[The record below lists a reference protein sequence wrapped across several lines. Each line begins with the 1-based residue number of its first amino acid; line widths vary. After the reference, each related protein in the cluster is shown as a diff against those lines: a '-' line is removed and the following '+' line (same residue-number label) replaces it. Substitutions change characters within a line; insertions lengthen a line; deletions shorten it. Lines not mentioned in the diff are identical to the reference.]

1 MGNERLNRIAE
12 LRWEKERK
20 EKRTTLEPKLDA
32 IVDSFKFLSD
42 KESDKFQSKS
52 DDWPDNKWKDE
63 LFLQTKVSES
73 ETIEKIIIEM
83 MNLIS
88 GESLYLFMINF
99 NFGLIQ
105 ISKNELIKN
114 WKELI
119 EIDGDEIYCYNP
131 TSSDFICIEKTE
143 ECITGKEDEG
153 RHLIYELTFSN
164 KELKEKLK
172 TAHNNGYNSAL
183 PMNQRQNS

>member
-1 MGNERLNRIAE
+1 MGTERQNRIAE

-20 EKRTTLEPKLDA
+20 EKRTILEPKLSA
-32 IVDSFKFLSD
+32 ITNSFKFLTD
-42 KESDKFQSKS
+42 KESDDFQFKS
-52 DDWPDNKWKDE
+52 DDWPDNKWQDG
-63 LFLQTKVSES
+63 LFHQTKVSEPES
-73 ETIEKIIIEM
+73 IEEIINRM
-83 MNLIS
+83 MKLIS
-88 GESLYLFMINF
+88 GEYLYLFMINF

-105 ISKNELIKN
+105 ISKSDLIKK

-131 TSSDFICIEKTE
+131 SSSDFICIEKTE
-143 ECITGKEDEG
+143 EFIAGMESDR

-172 TAHNNGYNSAL
+172 TAHNTTNNA
-183 PMNQRQNS
+183 